1 MTAARPSDVTVIYLE
16 GLRFRGRHGALA
28 EERKLGGPFRVD
40 LTIDVATPR
49 KLRDRL
55 SDTLDYRAAYARTKE
70 LMEGRPFRTI
80 EALADAL
87 ARAIVRLPK
96 VRQARVRVT
105 KLAPPLMPGATA
117 AAEIVR
123 KKEGLD
129 E

>member
-1 MTAARPSDVTVIYLE
+1 MSSGRVHPVTVILLE

-40 LTIDVATPR
+40 LTLDVSSPPR
-49 KLRDRL
+49 RRDRL
-55 SDTLDYRAAYARTKE
+55 SDTLDYRAAFARTKD
-70 LMEGRPFRTI
+70 LMEKRSFRTI
-80 EALADAL
+80 EALANAL
-87 ARAIVRLPK
+87 AESLVRLPK

-123 KKEGLD
+123 RRED
-129 E
+129 HHE